1 MTDSS
6 PPSVPSRPSGSL
18 PSAGAGTPE
27 LSIVLPVYNESEALP
42 SVLDEWFAELD
53 RLGIDAELLAY
64 DDGSRDGSGEL
75 LERLA
80 VGEPRLRVIRQSNR
94 GHGPTILRGYR
105 EARGEWIFQ
114 VDSDGE
120 LGAEELGS
128 LWRLRDRFD
137 FLVGERRGRSS
148 TLARRLVTLLSRGAV
163 ALLFGRGVRDVNSPF
178 RLMRRSRLAELLADL
193 PLEPFAPNVL
203 LSGLAVARGL
213 RIVNLPVR
221 HQARRGG
228 SVSLTSGR
236 LWRGAWRTLLDA
248 LATSRRARKDG
259 QKGRPRD
266 ERQASR

>member
-1 MTDSS
+1 MTDPS
-6 PPSVPSRPSGSL
+6 PPSAPSL
-18 PSAGAGTPE
+18 PSAAHPGSGVGAPA

-42 SVLDEWFAELD
+42 SVLGEWFAELD

-80 VGEPRLRVIRQSNR
+80 VDEPRLRVVRQTNR

-120 LGAEELGS
+120 LGAEEFAS

-178 RLMRRSRLAELLADL
+178 RLMRRTRLTELVAEL
-193 PLEPFAPNVL
+193 PPEPFAPNVL
-203 LSGLAVARGL
+203 LSGLAGARGL
-213 RIVNLPVR
+213 RIANLPVR

-228 SVSLTSGR
+228 SVSLTSSR
-236 LWRGAWRTLLDA
+236 LWRGAWQTLLDA
-248 LATSRRARKDG
+248 LSTWRRVRQTARRAR
-259 QKGRPRD
+259 RRAA
-266 ERQASR
+266 R